1 MKKLNDY
8 ESIKVNDGQKFEL
21 GGKNC
26 IIKNVKAFQYNG
38 MEKLSLELDV
48 VDGDNKGY
56 YQAKYDERPDTSKF
70 WDDGATLSIHADA
83 DSISDEKERNK
94 AKSYLKGIMT
104 AIESYNQGYTWN
116 WDEKSLIGK
125 KISVNFSLK
134 EYNGND
140 GNVYK
145 KPQVSR
151 FVNKKENF
159 KEDYIP
165 QVRTID
171 NQYVD
176 YNEYIASKN
185 SESTSNTTDPFK
197 NYGDTVEITDNLLD

>member
-1 MKKLNDY
+1 MKKINDY
-8 ESIKVNDGQKFEL
+8 ENIKVNDGQKFEL
-21 GGKNC
+21 GGKHC
-26 IIKNVKAFQYNG
+26 IIKNVKLFQYNG
-38 MEKLSLELDV
+38 IEKISLELDV
-48 VDGDNKGY
+48 NDGDNKGY

-83 DSISDEKERNK
+83 DSISDEKERAK

-104 AIESYNQGYTWN
+104 AIESYNTGYTWN

-140 GNVYK
+140 GNIYR

-159 KEDYIP
+159 KENYIP
-165 QVRTID
+165 QVRTIN
-171 NQYVD
+171 NQYID
-176 YNEYIASKN
+176 YDKYIVSKN
-185 SESTSNTTDPFK
+185 SESTTNNPFSETSLE
-197 NYGDTVEITDNLLD
+197 DAVEITSDLLD

>member
-1 MKKLNDY
+1 MKRLNDY
-8 ESIKVNDGQKFEL
+8 ENIKVNDGQKFKL

-26 IIKNVKAFQYNG
+26 IIKNVKEFQYKG
-38 MEKLSLELDV
+38 VSKLSLELDIA
-48 VDGDNKGY
+48 DGDNKGY

-104 AIESYNQGYTWN
+104 AIESYNPGYTWN

-145 KPQVSR
+145 KPQVGR

-176 YNEYIASKN
+176 YEEYKGN
-185 SESTSNTTDPFK
+185 SQTTSQAKEIFGSSVAISDDDLPF
-197 NYGDTVEITDNLLD
+197 EL

>member
-8 ESIKVNDGQKFEL
+8 ENIKVNDGQKFDL

-26 IIKNVKAFQYNG
+26 IIKNVKSFQYNG
-38 MEKLSLELDV
+38 IEKISLELDIA
-48 VDGDNKGY
+48 DGDNKGY

-83 DSISDEKERNK
+83 DSISNEKERNK

-104 AIESYNQGYTWN
+104 AIESYNPGYTWN

-125 KISVNFSLK
+125 KINVNFSLK

-145 KPQVSR
+145 KPQVCR

-171 NQYVD
+171 NQYID
-176 YNEYIASKN
+176 YEEYISSKKN
-185 SESTSNTTDPFK
+185 VTSNTNNPFAEF
-197 NYGDTVEITDNLLD
+197 DDIVEIDSNLLD